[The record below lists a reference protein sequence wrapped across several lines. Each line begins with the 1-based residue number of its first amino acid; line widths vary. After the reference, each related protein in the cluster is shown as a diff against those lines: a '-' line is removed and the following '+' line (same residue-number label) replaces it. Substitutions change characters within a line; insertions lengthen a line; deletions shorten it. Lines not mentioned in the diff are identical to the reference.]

1 MPLCQLSIH
10 GVAAASG
17 AWLELPGR
25 GGGGAGS
32 VHPLRLPWEGDRK
45 AQRRDI
51 AVVHGVSTPEVERL
65 DGCLGTV
72 SVLIGSVL
80 LVKLVSGFR
89 LTRLVST
96 AIARLVA

>member
-1 MPLCQLSIH
+1 
-10 GVAAASG
+10 
-17 AWLELPGR
+17 
-25 GGGGAGS
+25 
-32 VHPLRLPWEGDRK
+32 LRLPWEGDRK